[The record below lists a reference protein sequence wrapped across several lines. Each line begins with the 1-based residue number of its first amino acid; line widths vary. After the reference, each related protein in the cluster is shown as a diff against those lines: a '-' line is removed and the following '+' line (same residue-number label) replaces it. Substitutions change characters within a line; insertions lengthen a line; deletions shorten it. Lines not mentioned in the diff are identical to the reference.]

1 VPKYIRSDSLK
12 EVLFR
17 ADYNHVRSSAI
28 CDIGT
33 SGNRAKE
40 GEEEEDEEEEEGGC
54 IHRDQSKSS
63 AQDPGICAF
72 ITA

>member
-12 EVLFR
+12 DVLFR

-33 SGNRAKE
+33 SGSRAK
-40 GEEEEDEEEEEGGC
+40 EDEEEEEGDC
-54 IHRDQSKSS
+54 IHCDQSKSS
-63 AQDPGICAF
+63 AKDPGICAF